1 MQRFTIIGGRPLIGS
16 VVASGAKNA
25 ALPILAASILASEPV
40 TIARL
45 PRLTD
50 VTTMLRL
57 LESLGARVISGTGV
71 VSPRTMTWVARP
83 LAAGSRSDKKPS
95 GLDAADK
102 LTRHEQLLVASP
114 PDCEQSGHPGHDHL
128 SIPGATAGLPSSAVT
143 IDTRLITST
152 APAERFV
159 QRMRASFCV
168 LGPLLARHGR
178 AMVPLPGGCRI
189 GPRPVD
195 LHLRGLA
202 ALGADL
208 RVVDGLVIARA
219 PRLRGARLS
228 LAGPHGPTVT
238 GTANVLCAATL
249 ARGTTI
255 IEGAAIEPEI
265 VDLGRFLN
273 TLGARID
280 GLGTATLEVRG
291 VEQFGGGSHELIADR
306 IEAATLLAAGLI
318 TAGRV
323 TVERVEPAHLSAVL
337 EVFAEMGADVEVA
350 ADRVTVSRRDDSC
363 SEKSHQDHAHR
374 RRLRPIDVTARPY
387 PGVPTDMQAQLMALA
402 AVAAGTSTIADAVF
416 GERFRHVPQLRRLGA
431 QLEKG
436 TGIISDPRS
445 MVGVADWPEMI
456 PVPFSEGITIHGV
469 PQLHGTRVVASDLR
483 ASAALVLAALAAH
496 GTTHVERLHHLDRG
510 YEGLEQKLRSLG
522 ATIVRQEVKPRV
534 AQPLAAGS
542 RQRQEAV

>member
-40 TIARL
+40 TLSRV

-57 LESLGARVISGTGV
+57 LESLGAGISTGAGV
-71 VSPRTMTWVARP
+71 VSRSESRKEKGTGIISAAQHLTCGAKSTEMIPVPFSVA
-83 LAAGSRSDKKPS
+83 
-95 GLDAADK
+95 
-102 LTRHEQLLVASP
+102 
-114 PDCEQSGHPGHDHL
+114 
-128 SIPGATAGLPSSAVT
+128 

-178 AMVPLPGGCRI
+178 ARVPLPGGCRI

-195 LHLRGLA
+195 LHLHGLA

-208 RVVDGLVIARA
+208 HVVDGLVIARA
-219 PRLRGARLS
+219 ARLRGARLS
-228 LAGPHGPTVT
+228 LAGSHGPTVT

-273 TLGARID
+273 TLGARIE

-291 VEQFGGGSHELIADR
+291 VEQLGGGSHELIADR

-318 TAGRV
+318 TAGCV
-323 TVERVEPAHLSAVL
+323 TVECIEPAHLTAVL
-337 EVFAEMGADVEVA
+337 DVFAEMGADVDVA
-350 ADRVTVSRRDDSC
+350 ADRVTVSRRDDSGSERSHHDHTQC
-363 SEKSHQDHAHR
+363 S
-374 RRLRPIDVTARPY
+374 RLRPIDVTARPY

-402 AVAAGTSTIADAVF
+402 AVADGTSTIADAVF
-416 GERFRHVPQLRRLGA
+416 RERFRHVPQLRRLGA
-431 QLEKG
+431 RIEKG
-436 TGIISDPRS
+436 TGIISDQSASPTVDRR
-445 MVGVADWPEMI
+445 AEMI
-456 PVPFSEGITIHGV
+456 PVPFSIHGV
-469 PQLHGTRVVASDLR
+469 PQLHGSRVVASDLR
-483 ASAALVLAALAAH
+483 ASAALVLAALAAQ